1 MGVTVSLEYS
11 TYPYKMNVLILSTLL
26 VLSSGGRLPRAGDHH
41 GDGHD
46 DNCVDIS
53 KYGPVQ
59 YNETRADVCTYKT
72 VTECTPRSQ
81 EVCVT
86 VPITECEVVGYTDC
100 QNTPTTSIVK
110 DDSLETHQFV
120 KQDCVVSDEKE
131 IITEMK
137 KMPVCRNVTKQQC
150 DTKWVVND
158 QGEKV
163 WAGNENCQE
172 VTWEDCTLE
181 DRVITQ
187 EVDVWECNPSPD
199 PIFYQTLV
207 ESSVDVT
214 TYDMVCQPRAN
225 PVCSHSAE
233 VQCKTVEWE
242 DCTDIIIPSC
252 FNTYFKVPYQEYDH
266 RLRCSVGH

>member
-1 MGVTVSLEYS
+1 MGTVSLEHKND
-11 TYPYKMNVLILSTLL
+11 TYKMKVLILSTLL
-26 VLSSGGRLPRAGDHH
+26 VVSSSRRIPRAGDHH

-86 VPITECEVVGYTDC
+86 VPITECTVVGYTDC

-131 IITEMK
+131 TIT
-137 KMPVCRNVTKQQC
+137 
-150 DTKWVVND
+150 
-158 QGEKV
+158 
-163 WAGNENCQE
+163 ENCQE

-199 PIFYQTLV
+199 PVFYQTLV

>member
-1 MGVTVSLEYS
+1 MGTVFLEYS
-11 TYPYKMNVLILSTLL
+11 TYPYKMKVLILSTLL

-46 DNCVDIS
+46 ENCVDIS
-53 KYGPVQ
+53 RYGPVQ
-59 YNETRADVCTYKT
+59 YNETRADVC
-72 VTECTPRSQ
+72 
-81 EVCVT
+81 VT
-86 VPITECEVVGYTDC
+86 VPITECTVVGYTDC
-100 QNTPTTSIVK
+100 LNTPTTSIVK

-131 IITEMK
+131 TITEMK

-187 EVDVWECNPSPD
+187 EVDVWECNPSPV
-199 PIFYQTLV
+199 PVFYQTLV

-214 TYDMVCQPRAN
+214 TYDM
-225 PVCSHSAE
+225 
-233 VQCKTVEWE
+233 
-242 DCTDIIIPSC
+242 
-252 FNTYFKVPYQEYDH
+252 
-266 RLRCSVGH
+266 